1 MGSTICLTLWSKVEI
16 KLKKLNELETSI
28 TAATSRTLPS
38 IISWNAEIDLASR
51 PSTTSLSINLMMHEC
66 GKCGVAYVEV
76 DAAIGEILVHVGW
89 PRLRQPKQTWSNK
102 TTNTFFLLHFPNL
115 IYKNNI
121 LVSK

>member
-1 MGSTICLTLWSKVEI
+1 MTTKLLPRRKLSRILMLPWSSSSSSSSSFNDVVPRAPSWTQKFQDNDFIYMGSTICLTLWSKVEI

-66 GKCGVAYVEV
+66 DREDV
-76 DAAIGEILVHVGW
+76 
-89 PRLRQPKQTWSNK
+89 
-102 TTNTFFLLHFPNL
+102 
-115 IYKNNI
+115 
-121 LVSK
+121 